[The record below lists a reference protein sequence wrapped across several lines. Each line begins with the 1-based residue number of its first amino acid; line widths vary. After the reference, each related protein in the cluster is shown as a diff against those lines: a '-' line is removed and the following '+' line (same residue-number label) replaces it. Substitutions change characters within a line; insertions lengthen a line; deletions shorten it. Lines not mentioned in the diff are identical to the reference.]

1 MALINTGYL
10 EYEELESI
18 QTLPSDERYAE
29 GPVAIIECVQE
40 IPCNPCEAVISVQ
53 LKLENPSQNCQL

>member
-40 IPCNPCEAVISVQ
+40 IPCNPCEAACH